1 MISFSDV
8 IGKFGRTL
16 GVVIFMFN
24 ISFQNVSYI
33 FVTIVQSIR
42 YRAIVQSIRE
52 PLYET
57 IGSLGTPGM
66 CIFG

>member
-1 MISFSDV
+1 
-8 IGKFGRTL
+8 
-16 GVVIFMFN
+16 MFN